1 MKWTAYYN
9 SVKNGSVERVYVT
22 RRFNSLCDL
31 VKFLQGKS
39 FEKTFLLGENQMV
52 KGNTFISFEKVAD

>member
-1 MKWTAYYN
+1 MKWAAYYN

-31 VKFLQGKS
+31 VKFLQGKG

-52 KGNTFISFEKVAD
+52 KGTRFLTLEKIAD

>member
-9 SVKNGSVERVYVT
+9 SVKNGSVDRVYVT

-31 VKFLQGKS
+31 VKFLQGKG

-52 KGNTFISFEKVAD
+52 KGTRFLTLEKIAD

>member
-31 VKFLQGKS
+31 VKFLQGQG

>member
-31 VKFLQGKS
+31 VKFLQGKG

-52 KGNTFISFEKVAD
+52 KGTRFLTLEKAAD

>member
-31 VKFLQGKS
+31 VKFLQGKG
-39 FEKTFLLGENQMV
+39 FEKTF
-52 KGNTFISFEKVAD
+52 FIG

>member
-31 VKFLQGKS
+31 GKFLQGKG
-39 FEKTFLLGENQMV
+39 FGKTFLLGENQMV

>member
-31 VKFLQGKS
+31 VKFLRGKG

-52 KGNTFISFEKVAD
+52 KGTRFLTLEKIAD